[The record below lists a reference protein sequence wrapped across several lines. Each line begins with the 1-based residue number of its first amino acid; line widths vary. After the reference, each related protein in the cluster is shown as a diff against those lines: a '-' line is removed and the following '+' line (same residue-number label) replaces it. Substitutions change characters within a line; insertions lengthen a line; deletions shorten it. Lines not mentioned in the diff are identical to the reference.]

1 MVGNTTSP
9 EAKSNTD
16 SSIQSRLARNEL
28 VAGRTTV
35 EARSLSHLSI
45 VLGRDRPKIVAVSL
59 LFALDAIHG
68 FCLCHEH
75 REVFSSFKQFL
86 GFPIHWTWIHKPIP
100 NLPEYILPL
109 LLLFEPNGVKSA
121 VARPTANPTTKI
133 PAAINNCVIRSP
145 NFQGKV
151 SDFRTSSLCA
161 LQIQV

>member
-16 SSIQSRLARNEL
+16 SIIQSRLARKEL

-45 VLGRDRPKIVAVSL
+45 VLGRDRFQIVAVSL

-75 REVFSSFKQFL
+75 REVFPTYNMNPTHSIASRS
-86 GFPIHWTWIHKPIP
+86 FPIGSGKRQLQNKFTLRFADPSLAPKMRPA
-100 NLPEYILPL
+100 LA
-109 LLLFEPNGVKSA
+109 LLFW
-121 VARPTANPTTKI
+121 
-133 PAAINNCVIRSP
+133 
-145 NFQGKV
+145 
-151 SDFRTSSLCA
+151 
-161 LQIQV
+161 